1 MKKALI
7 ILTLILLSLSLATAS
22 DLSFEEVSSTTI
34 IEPGEI
40 GEYTLKVTNTDSY
53 LLQLQFKADPFV
65 GLPTNDFEYI
75 RIDPNYYELEGHESM
90 EINVT
95 MKLRE
100 DAQTQKRYKSYITA
114 EALNRDVEAQYNLQV
129 FAMEPAEPITIYIKD
144 VPETI
149 SPGTD
154 LALTVSLENNMHE
167 NLNNVEIKISSDLFE
182 EEQTIQ
188 LFEDQER
195 ELEFTFPIETST
207 DAEEYTLS
215 VRVYYEDELK
225 ATSTQDFT
233 VELYEDVSEKIEDI
247 DNFLYRQIKVTKTN
261 NGNAVVGESY
271 DLDLSFIERLFVSHS
286 VDPTYTDSTGAHWSF
301 NLDPAEETVIVSTVD
316 YRPIFIA
323 IIVIILF
330 ALIAMYWMSK
340 GVIIKK
346 SVFKLKQT
354 TEGISKLK
362 IMLHLKNNTNKTVK
376 DVMLIDILP
385 RIINPSTHFGTLRPN
400 NIERG
405 SKGVRLIWK
414 IPELVKGEERVI
426 SYEVEARMKV
436 FGTFSLP
443 SAMVRY
449 KNKGKKVINS
459 KSNTLSLVSGYVE
472 EKKRKR

>member
-1 MKKALI
+1 MKRGLI
-7 ILTLILLSLSLATAS
+7 ILILILLSLSLTTAS
-22 DLSFEEVSSTTI
+22 DLSFAEVSSTTI
-34 IEPGEI
+34 IEPGQI
-40 GEYTLKVTNTDSY
+40 GEYTLRVSNTDAY
-53 LLQLQFKADPFV
+53 MLQLQFKGDPFA
-65 GLPTNDFEYI
+65 GLPTSDFEYV
-75 RIDPNYYELEGHESM
+75 RIDPNYYELEGHESVD
-90 EINVT
+90 ITVQ

-100 DAQTQKRYKSYITA
+100 DVQTQKRYKSYMIA
-114 EALNRDVEAQYNLQV
+114 EALNRDVYQTYNLQV
-129 FAMEPAEPITIYIKD
+129 FAMAPAEPIAIYIKD

-154 LALTVSLENNMHE
+154 LALKVGLENNMNE
-167 NLNNVEIKISSDLFE
+167 NLNNVKILITSDLFE
-182 EEQTIQ
+182 EEQVIQ

-195 ELEFTFPIETST
+195 EIEFAFPIATST

-215 VRVYYEDELK
+215 VRVYYDDELK

-233 VELYEDVSEKIEDI
+233 VELYEDVSEKIEDV
-247 DNFLYRQIKVTKTN
+247 DKFLHRQIKLTKTN
-261 NGNAVVGESY
+261 NGNSVVGESY
-271 DLDLSFIERLFVSHS
+271 DLELSFIERLFVSHTI
-286 VDPTYTDSTGAHWSF
+286 DPTYTDSIGAHWSF

-316 YRPIFIA
+316 YRPIFIGF
-323 IIVIILF
+323 IVIILF
-330 ALIAMYWMSK
+330 GLIAMYWMSK
-340 GVIIKK
+340 GVLVKK

-400 NIERG
+400 SVEKG

-443 SAMVRY
+443 AAMVRY

-459 KSNTLSLVSGYVE
+459 RSNTLSLMSGYVE
-472 EKKRKR
+472 EKKKKR